1 MMGNK
6 DQAGRTCATPQGEA
20 ECEHW
25 SRLATTS
32 ILRAGPTS
40 FASAPQSFFGN
51 NQVTIFN
58 YLNQCPPLSFSL
70 FPAQPKGWSLQLATR
85 SRIKVLSLLS
95 CAGRRPAF
103 EPKRPLPF
111 RKLAA
116 LFGFPVSPSFSFS
129 RPLGPYF
136 LFRVTCCFARLSF
149 RKLQRLCCPVLSCL
163 PACRLATRTATGA
176 YPPLSLACNAP

>member
-85 SRIKVLSLLS
+85 SRTKVLSLLVPQTVWQ
-95 CAGRRPAF
+95 ALGLH
-103 EPKRPLPF
+103 KRD
-111 RKLAA
+111 
-116 LFGFPVSPSFSFS
+116 
-129 RPLGPYF
+129 
-136 LFRVTCCFARLSF
+136 FAR
-149 RKLQRLCCPVLSCL
+149 QRGAQCL
-163 PACRLATRTATGA
+163 VRHT
-176 YPPLSLACNAP
+176 